1 MMEINSIKKI
11 ILVINKDID
20 TYGNSYL
27 VINGLNEL
35 GNWIPVK
42 SIDISDAAITIFNNK
57 MTIDHSDKNKE
68 TTTTVIDLM

>member
-1 MMEINSIKKI
+1 MEINSIKKI
-11 ILVINKDID
+11 VLVINKDTD

-27 VINGLNEL
+27 VIDELNEL
-35 GNWIPVK
+35 GNWITVK

-68 TTTTVIDLM
+68 TITTVIDLM